1 MSGGAAFERE
11 ELTRLLKASRLPE
24 AAITDFER
32 CNVGTIMQ
40 FASFAV
46 GKLTTEPPD
55 GPTLTGLLVALRT
68 GSALAGADQWP
79 DPGVA
84 AQAADY
90 TDSVTKM
97 TMLCRYV
104 ALQKEKAAL
113 REMTYVGM
121 AGTDANAQRARE
133 EDEKKNHKA
142 KALELSAAACAMYN
156 LDFTELCDSS
166 TLVATHHAF
175 QRNRLA
181 VARLRSGK
189 YGHTSVHLAEKAHW
203 VAADDHTIKEES
215 SEVGSTSLTRNGHV
229 LIQIFNVT
237 ESLVIA
243 GASEINKTMAHSAGA
258 HGTVNRGTSKMK
270 QVNFDLTTKLQ
281 VDKAFTM
288 LSGQLSPKALET
300 LFDDQFIPTLGSM
313 MVSGHSCASAATS
326 IIANAAWMRVSGE
339 KLTPAAGAGSGAEAS
354 AATPSK
360 SKMNPDKSGA
370 IKNEDGEIV
379 AYSAAKV
386 TQMREN
392 HERQVAEMAAA
403 RKKDKERPTSWDGS
417 PRPQTVYRGQYDQ
430 PRYDARHDEGQY
442 DPRRDRK

>member
-1 MSGGAAFERE
+1 M
-11 ELTRLLKASRLPE
+11 
-24 AAITDFER
+24 
-32 CNVGTIMQ
+32 
-40 FASFAV
+40 
-46 GKLTTEPPD
+46 
-55 GPTLTGLLVALRT
+55 
-68 GSALAGADQWP
+68 
-79 DPGVA
+79 
-84 AQAADY
+84 
-90 TDSVTKM
+90 
-97 TMLCRYV
+97 
-104 ALQKEKAAL
+104 
-113 REMTYVGM
+113 
-121 AGTDANAQRARE
+121 
-133 EDEKKNHKA
+133 
-142 KALELSAAACAMYN
+142 
-156 LDFTELCDSS
+156 
-166 TLVATHHAF
+166 
-175 QRNRLA
+175 
-181 VARLRSGK
+181 
-189 YGHTSVHLAEKAHW
+189 
-203 VAADDHTIKEES
+203 
-215 SEVGSTSLTRNGHV
+215 TRNGHV

-258 HGTVNRGTSKMK
+258 HGTVNRGTTNVR

-288 LSGQLSPKALET
+288 LSGHLSPKALEA

-339 KLTPAAGAGSGAEAS
+339 RLTPEAS

-379 AYSAAKV
+379 AYSATRV

-417 PRPQTVYRGQYDQ
+417 PRPQTAYRGQYDQ